1 MSLKSGTNLNSPNV
15 FFLKFVSDIL
25 STLVITCILSPKG
38 IINLPPMDN
47 CCKSFFGNSLAPA
60 VTIIQSYGD
69 APK

>member
-25 STLVITCILSPKG
+25 STLVITCILCPKG

-47 CCKSFFGNSLAPA
+47 CCKSFFGSSFAPA